1 MGTRILY
8 SRQAEKFL
16 NRQPQHIQ
24 RRIRAAIAALPG
36 GDVKK
41 LKGQAYYRLRV
52 GDFRVLFD
60 RDGNVVMIV
69 RIDNRGQVYK

>member
-1 MGTRILY
+1 MGLIIRY

-16 NRQPQHIQ
+16 KRQPPHIQ
-24 RRIRAAIAALPG
+24 RRIRGAIAALPS

-41 LKGQAYYRLRV
+41 LKGMPYYRLWV

-60 RDGNVVMIV
+60 RDGNVLEIV
-69 RIDNRGQVYK
+69 KIDNRGQVYH

>member
-1 MGTRILY
+1 MFVHVRY

-16 NRQPQHIQ
+16 DRQPPHIQ
-24 RRIRAAIAALPG
+24 KRIRAAIAALPS

-41 LKGQAYYRLRV
+41 LTNSPYYRLRV
-52 GDFRVLFD
+52 GSFRVLFD
-60 RDGNVVMIV
+60 REGNVVDII

>member
-1 MGTRILY
+1 MPASIRY

-16 NRQPQHIQ
+16 RRQPQNVQ
-24 RRIRAAIAALPG
+24 RRIRSAIAALPA

-41 LKGQAYYRLRV
+41 MTGQPYYRLRV

-60 RDGNVVMIV
+60 RDGRILNII
-69 RIDNRGQVYK
+69 RIDSRGQVYK

>member
-1 MGTRILY
+1 M
-8 SRQAEKFL
+8 
-16 NRQPQHIQ
+16 
-24 RRIRAAIAALPG
+24 PG